1 MVEPRGNC
9 DVPFAREREEFWEA
23 FIERTVHALGI
34 PNEMT
39 NSKGSEIF
47 PCVPGGKAGH
57 SAVTFVLPNPFSDS
71 TRVGIGDTNQFRG
84 PIRLGGCN
92 KEKANRIDAAGAMP
106 G

>member
-9 DVPFAREREEFWEA
+9 DVPFACEREEFWEA

-47 PCVPGGKAGH
+47 PGVPGGKAGH
-57 SAVTFVLPNPFSDS
+57 GAVTFILPNLFPDS
-71 TRVGIGDTNQFRG
+71 KRVGIGDTNRFRG
-84 PIRLGGCN
+84 PAGSGEWN
-92 KEKANRIDAAGAMP
+92 KEEANRANAAGVML